1 MYQIEGAS
9 MEFND
14 VFKLL
19 SYYQDYP
26 INESVACIGEC
37 FKPLK
42 RKASALL
49 HPSGIISETNDSRM
63 KMPPARSRSQSFSSQ
78 RSFDDVSY
86 R

>member
-26 INESVACIGEC
+26 INENGACIGEC

-42 RKASALL
+42 RKTSAS
-49 HPSGIISETNDSRM
+49 HPSGIISESNDSL
-63 KMPPARSRSQSFSSQ
+63 KMPPARSRSESYSSQ
-78 RSFDDVSY
+78 RSLDDVS
-86 R
+86 